1 MEQPLE
7 AIPRLEAGVQT
18 WSPGLKLEL
27 GSLPNKINCLEFV
40 LTYFVDVQTEARRTT
55 FYMLV
60 LLAEL

>member
-40 LTYFVDVQTEARRTT
+40 DVQTEARRTT